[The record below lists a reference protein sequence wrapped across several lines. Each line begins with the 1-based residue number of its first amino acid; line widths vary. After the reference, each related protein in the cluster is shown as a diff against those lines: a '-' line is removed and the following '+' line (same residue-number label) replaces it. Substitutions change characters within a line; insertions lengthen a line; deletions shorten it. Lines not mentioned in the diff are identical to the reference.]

1 MENLQAELIAI
12 KNEIRDLKTAQTMP
26 GYSKM
31 YTSTAVLPAG
41 TYSGTYTWTI
51 RYEDVGSND
60 APITAMQH
68 GDAFTLLPYNAST
81 NTQKIEMALMG
92 SSTSSLQDLI
102 RVYSS
107 RPITAIDS
115 FTKTDNPDPYT
126 PSSTWVQVRAFNI
139 ANMGTNPGW
148 CLQNCRLGFG
158 ISSGT
163 FATARA
169 DMQSQL
175 ANGTL
180 HDAKGYPPNYIQ
192 VPVYIDTG
200 IPEGHVVV
208 WDKGTVYS
216 DGVLISGGLSY
227 YGLNNI
233 WGWGELCDGA
243 RVVQKT

>member
-1 MENLQAELIAI
+1 MDLQAELIRL
-12 KNEIRDLKTAQTMP
+12 KQEIRDLKTSQDLP
-26 GYSKM
+26 GYSRM
-31 YTSTAVLPAG
+31 YEAEAVLPAG
-41 TYSGTYTWTI
+41 DYDGVYAWTI
-51 RYEDVGSND
+51 YFEDSPFDD
-60 APITAMQH
+60 APLVYSNP
-68 GDAFTLLPYNAST
+68 GEGFSLLPYDSNA
-81 NTQKIEMALMG
+81 NTQKIEWYRPNG
-92 SSTSSLQDLI
+92 YDWPSSTFM
-102 RVYSS
+102 VYSS
-107 RPITAIDS
+107 KPITSIGPITRTGNTSD
-115 FTKTDNPDPYT
+115 YT
-126 PSSTWVQVRAFNI
+126 PPSQWTQVRTFKL
-139 ANMGTNPGW
+139 ANMGTTPGM